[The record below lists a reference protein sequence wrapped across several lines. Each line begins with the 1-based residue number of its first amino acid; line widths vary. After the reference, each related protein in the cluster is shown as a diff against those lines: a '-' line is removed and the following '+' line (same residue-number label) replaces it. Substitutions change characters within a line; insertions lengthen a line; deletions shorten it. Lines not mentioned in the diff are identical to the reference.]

1 MARAGTQPGGEVS
14 GHPLSVINKML
25 QDLDRR
31 QAISSGEQPSASQP
45 VRAVERAHEREW
57 FWRVVGALM
66 LIATGWVGWVVYQ
79 LQPRTAV
86 TELALKEA
94 EQRSRGELQKAAQ
107 EPVLPAKPAP
117 SPQPAPEA
125 APVAVTPTPS
135 QAAAVSVPPSQEPA
149 RVDAPVVAALPQP
162 APASAPAAQPAP
174 RSAPKVA
181 LAAAAKPKSVTKP
194 PATSTK
200 SAPAD
205 TLLALDFPP
214 ARILPHAPA
223 KSLVERRDRANAPQ
237 DRAEREFRRAAELL
251 KQGRQAEAE
260 EGFAAALTYDA
271 SHRAARQAL
280 VALDLERGGLE
291 SARRRLQEGLAIDPA
306 QPEFAYALARI
317 LVERNDYAGALDA
330 LQGALPVADNHPGF
344 HALRGAILQRLA
356 RHGEAAAA
364 FHTALQAQ
372 SSMPTAWV
380 GLGISL
386 EALERRPEAA
396 EAFRRALAS
405 GPANDDLKGYAE
417 QRIRALH

>member
-1 MARAGTQPGGEVS
+1 MARAWTQPGGEVS
-14 GHPLSVINKML
+14 GRPLSVINQML

-31 QAISSGEQPSASQP
+31 EAISAGEPPAFLQPAH
-45 VRAVERAHEREW
+45 AVEPGHGREW
-57 FWRVVGALM
+57 FWRTVGALM

-86 TELALKEA
+86 TELALKAA
-94 EQRSRGELQKAAQ
+94 EQRARGELPKAAQ
-107 EPVLPAKPAP
+107 EPLVPAKPAP
-117 SPQPAPEA
+117 VPEPAPQALPVAA
-125 APVAVTPTPS
+125 APT
-135 QAAAVSVPPSQEPA
+135 
-149 RVDAPVVAALPQP
+149 P
-162 APASAPAAQPAP
+162 APAPAVSAPPQETVPVEIPAE
-174 RSAPKVA
+174 APKAA
-181 LAAAAKPKSVTKP
+181 LAAAAKPKAAAVIRPSPKTV
-194 PATSTK
+194 K
-200 SAPAD
+200 SAPPN

-214 ARILPHAPA
+214 ARILPHVPL
-223 KSLVERRDRANAPQ
+223 KPLVERRDRAGAPQ

-260 EGFAAALTYDA
+260 EGFGAALTYDA

-280 VALDLERGGLE
+280 VALDLERGRLE

-306 QPEFAYALARI
+306 QLDFAYTLARI
-317 LVERNDYAGALDA
+317 LVERNDFAGALDA
-330 LQGALPVADNHPGF
+330 LQGALPAADNHPGF
-344 HALRGAILQRLA
+344 HALRGTILQRLA

-396 EAFRRALAS
+396 EAFRRALAA
-405 GPANDDLKGYAE
+405 GPANEDLKGYAE